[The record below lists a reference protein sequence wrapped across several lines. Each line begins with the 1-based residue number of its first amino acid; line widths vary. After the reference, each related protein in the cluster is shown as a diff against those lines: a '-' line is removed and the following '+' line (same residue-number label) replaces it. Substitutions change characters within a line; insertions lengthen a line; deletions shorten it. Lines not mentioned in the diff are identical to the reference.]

1 MFKYG
6 GCTHVYVDKHS
17 KEGAVYVKSKTIE
30 AAMLATKVFFLFKNR
45 VTIFLKGNSRAL
57 L

>member
-6 GCTHVYVDKHS
+6 GCTHTYVDKHS

-30 AAMLATKVFFLFKNR
+30 AAMLATKVKSVLLLR
-45 VTIFLKGNSRAL
+45 LVTISC
-57 L
+57 

>member
-6 GCTHVYVDKHS
+6 GCTHTYVDKHS

-30 AAMLATKVFFLFKNR
+30 AAMLATKVLPGHHNC
-45 VTIFLKGNSRAL
+45 
-57 L
+57 